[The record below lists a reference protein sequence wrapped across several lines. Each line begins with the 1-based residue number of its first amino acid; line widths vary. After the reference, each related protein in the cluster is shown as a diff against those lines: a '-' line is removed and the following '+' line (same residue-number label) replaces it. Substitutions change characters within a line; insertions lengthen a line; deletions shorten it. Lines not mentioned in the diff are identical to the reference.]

1 MKEVLVTIQI
11 KENIK
16 IDLYM
21 KGFFSMLDIKVYS
34 LKEVSKILGVT
45 ERTLYNYVKAGKIK
59 VQKIG
64 GKWIMTE
71 ENLKKLIKGE

>member
-1 MKEVLVTIQI
+1 
-11 KENIK
+11 
-16 IDLYM
+16 
-21 KGFFSMLDIKVYS
+21 MLDIKVYS

-59 VQKIG
+59 VRKIG

-71 ENLKKLIKGE
+71 ENLKKLIKGEL